1 MWLKSLYW
9 LISNSYYTGNIP
21 ILVIMVNTIN
31 IYSIY
36 MGSQRQVETI
46 NNVWI
51 QGLAY
56 VYLILAVG
64 LSFSMHMN
72 DGQCYKLVELS
83 DSIMFYDKLTTDKD

>member
-1 MWLKSLYW
+1 M
-9 LISNSYYTGNIP
+9 
-21 ILVIMVNTIN
+21 
-31 IYSIY
+31 
-36 MGSQRQVETI
+36 I

-72 DGQCYKLVELS
+72 DGQCYKLVELCN
-83 DSIMFYDKLTTDKD
+83 SIMFYDKLTTDKD